1 MTQLTVL
8 APFNDLPAVERAFDR
23 WGDDIACVI
32 VEPVA
37 GNMGCVPPVAG
48 FLEGLRAICSERG
61 ALLVFD
67 EVMTGFRV
75 ARGGAQRL
83 YDIDPDLTCLGK
95 VVGGGL
101 PAAAYGGKSE
111 FMARV
116 APEGDVYQ
124 AGTLSGN
131 PLAVAAG
138 LETLAR
144 LEAPGV
150 YDKLAARSERLAQ
163 GLIEIAKDAGV
174 PFSATAVG
182 GMFGF
187 FFHPGPVS
195 SFADSQQSNDGRFRK
210 FFSSM
215 LDQGI
220 YLAPSRFEAGFVSL
234 AHRPSD
240 IARTLE
246 AAAVAMQRARKIA

>member
-1 MTQLTVL
+1 M
-8 APFNDLPAVERAFDR
+8 
-23 WGDDIACVI
+23 
-32 VEPVA
+32 
-37 GNMGCVPPVAG
+37 
-48 FLEGLRAICSERG
+48 
-61 ALLVFD
+61 
-67 EVMTGFRV
+67 

-83 YDIDPDLTCLGK
+83 YGVEPDLTCLGK

-101 PAAAYGGKSE
+101 PAAAYGGRRE

-138 LETLAR
+138 LETLTR
-144 LEAPGV
+144 LEKPGV
-150 YDKLAARSERLAQ
+150 YETLAARSEQLAL

-174 PFSATAVG
+174 PFTATSVG

-195 SFADSQQSNDGRFRK
+195 SYADSQQSHDGRFRK
-210 FFSSM
+210 FFASM
-215 LDQGI
+215 LSQGI

-234 AHRPSD
+234 AHRPKD
-240 IARTLE
+240 IAQTLE
-246 AAAVAMQRARKIA
+246 AAVVAMRRAAKVE